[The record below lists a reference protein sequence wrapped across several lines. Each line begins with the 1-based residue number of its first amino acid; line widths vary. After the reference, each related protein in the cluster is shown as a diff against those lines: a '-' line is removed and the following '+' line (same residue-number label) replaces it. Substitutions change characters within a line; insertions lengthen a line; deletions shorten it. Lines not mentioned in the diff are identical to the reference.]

1 MRQEGKQYKPTY
13 TMGNPLQT
21 VALILEDVSMYI
33 PGNPRGIVSGL
44 GHIIQDFNHK
54 WLDISQLSRLGFGA
68 K

>member
-1 MRQEGKQYKPTY
+1 
-13 TMGNPLQT
+13 MGNPLQT

-54 WLDISQLSRLGFGA
+54 WLDISPLSRLGFGA